1 MLKLSVIKEALYKGV
16 CGLLYSDLIFIYGFL
31 PITILI
37 TFLDRSTE
45 YKNLIL
51 ILTSVIFFTFGRPMI
66 TLLLFSTVVF
76 DYLFGLIAGYGRE
89 KWLRALG
96 FFCSIVMNSSLY
108 IVFCW
113 NSLFKNLGI
122 EQLTFAKKIIP
133 ICVAF
138 YTIRGISYVGD
149 AYKKRIKPEKNVF
162 CLLVYMISYHFM
174 VVGPIVRYG
183 DIADQIRHRTITGQ
197 NLNDGL
203 NRFIIGF
210 AKVMIL
216 GLSFEKIKEAGL
228 NFAELTPFGA
238 WVGMLAFIG
247 NIYFLFTGYTDM
259 ALGLGILNGFKY
271 KENFSP
277 IRLSEYVSGIVK
289 GFNKLLVEF
298 FEDFL
303 VVPFKMDKVEYISG
317 VLISGVLIGLWYGF
331 SQNFLILGL
340 YFALLV
346 IIEKLFLKR
355 ILDKLPKIIGYIYTL
370 FAVFM
375 GAAIAYFSKLEEF
388 LHWFKA
394 LFGIGTDYMWSVNM
408 RNKTLSYLF
417 LAIIGVIIMIP
428 GFKNIIRSQI
438 KVFAEKNEKNYA
450 AIRISQTVCICM
462 LLVMAT
468 AASIT
473 V

>member
-1 MLKLSVIKEALYKGV
+1 M
-16 CGLLYSDLIFIYGFL
+16 LYSDLIFIYGFL

-51 ILTSVIFFTFGRPMI
+51 VLTSVVFFTFGRPMI
-66 TLLLFSTVVF
+66 ICLLFLTVIF
-76 DYLFGLIAGYGRE
+76 DYLFGLAAGYGRK
-89 KWLRALG
+89 KWLRALS
-96 FFCSIVMNSSLY
+96 FLCSIVMNSSLY

-113 NSLFKNLGI
+113 NSLFKNFGI
-122 EQLTFAKKIIP
+122 EQLTLTKKLIP
-133 ICVAF
+133 MCIAF

-149 AYKKRIKPEKNVF
+149 VYKKRIKSEKNIF
-162 CLLVYMISYHFM
+162 CLLVYMVSYHFM

-183 DIADQIRHRTITGQ
+183 DISDKIRRRTITGQ

-216 GLSFEKIKEAGL
+216 GISFEKVKEAGL

-247 NIYFLFTGYTDM
+247 NIYFVFTGYTDM
-259 ALGLGILNGFKY
+259 ALGLGLLNGFKY
-271 KENFSP
+271 KENFLPYSV
-277 IRLSEYVSGIVK
+277 RGYVSGIVK
-289 GFNKLLVEF
+289 GFNKLLVDF

-303 VVPFKMDKVEYISG
+303 VVPFKKNKSRYISG
-317 VLISGVLIGLWYGF
+317 VLLSGVLIGLWYGF
-331 SQNFLILGL
+331 SQNYLIFGL

-346 IIEKLFLKR
+346 IIEKMFLKR
-355 ILDKLPKIIGYIYTL
+355 ILDKLPKIIGFIYTFL
-370 FAVFM
+370 AVFV
-375 GAAIAYFSKLEEF
+375 GAAIAYFSKLEDF

-394 LFGIGTDYMWSVNM
+394 LFGVGTDYMWSVNM

-417 LAIIGVIIMIP
+417 LLIIGFLIIIP
-428 GFKNIIRSQI
+428 GFKNIIKSQL
-438 KVFAEKNEKNYA
+438 KDFSQKSEKNYA
-450 AIRISQTVCICM
+450 VIRISQTVCIC
-462 LLVMAT
+462 LLLAMAT
-468 AASIT
+468 ASSVT

>member
-1 MLKLSVIKEALYKGV
+1 M
-16 CGLLYSDLIFIYGFL
+16 LYSDFLFIYGLL
-31 PITILI
+31 PITILL

-51 ILTSVIFFTFGRPMI
+51 VLTSFVFFTFGRPMI
-66 TLLLFSTVVF
+66 ICLLFLTIIF
-76 DYLFGLIAGYGRE
+76 DYLFGLVSGCGRK

-96 FFCSIVMNSSLY
+96 FLCSIVMNSSLY
-108 IVFCW
+108 IVLCW
-113 NSLFKNLGI
+113 NSLFKNFGV
-122 EQLTFAKKIIP
+122 EQLTFAKKLIP
-133 ICVAF
+133 LCVAF
-138 YTIRGISYVGD
+138 YFIKGISYVGD
-149 AYKKRIKPEKNVF
+149 VYKKRISPEKNIF
-162 CLLVYMISYHFM
+162 CLLTYMVSYHFM

-183 DIADQIRHRTITGQ
+183 DISDQIRRRTITGQ

-216 GLSFEKIKEAGL
+216 GLSFEKIMTAGL
-228 NFAELTPFGA
+228 NLSELTPFGS
-238 WVGMLAFIG
+238 WIGMFAFIG

-259 ALGLGILNGFKY
+259 ALALGTLNGFKY

-277 IRLSEYVSGIVK
+277 IHLSGYVTGIVK
-289 GFNKLLVEF
+289 GFNKLLIEF

-303 VVPFKMDKVEYISG
+303 ITPFKTDKGKYIAGILLSG
-317 VLISGVLIGLWYGF
+317 ILIGLWYGF
-331 SQNFLILGL
+331 SQNFLIFGL
-340 YFALLV
+340 YFALIV

-370 FAVFM
+370 LAVFM
-375 GAAIAYFSKLEEF
+375 GAAIAYFSSLGDF
-388 LHWFKA
+388 MRWFRA
-394 LFGIGTDYMWSVNM
+394 LFGIGTDYMWSGNI

-417 LAIIGVIIMIP
+417 LAIIGVLIMIP
-428 GFKNIIRSQI
+428 EFKNTIKSQLEAFSQ
-438 KVFAEKNEKNYA
+438 KSDKNYA
-450 AIRISQTVCICM
+450 ALRISQTVGICL

-473 V
+473 A